1 MLFSGVN
8 QRSAVDGQWLVFLF
22 LVDSLTCRASV
33 TNIQNS
39 EAFVKCF
46 GAFSWVVKEEKL
58 PLLKEKKL
66 PG

>member
-1 MLFSGVN
+1 MSILLVTYKLKNLKTQMVSILVSCLLVN
-8 QRSAVDGQWLVFLF
+8 Y
-22 LVDSLTCRASV
+22 SV

-58 PLLKEKKL
+58 SLLKEKKL